1 MVGPSLTEADRAVAS
16 RRLRYGFVALVGC
29 SGGLVALSA
38 GATPPQTLGAVVA
51 GLLVGGALLAYL
63 GHVGRRWQAKRRR

>member
-16 RRLRYGFVALVGC
+16 RRLRYGFVVLVGG
-29 SGGLVALSA
+29 SGGLAALAA
-38 GATPPQTLGAVVA
+38 GATVVQTLGAVLA

-63 GHVGRRWQAKRRR
+63 GYVGRQWREKRRR

>member
-16 RRLRYGFVALVGC
+16 RRLRYGFVILVGC
-29 SGGLVALSA
+29 SGGLAALA
-38 GATPPQTLGAVVA
+38 ADATVVQALGAVLA

-63 GHVGRRWQAKRRR
+63 GYVGRQWREKRRR